1 MIETGLTL
9 KIDDKIRRKGPVQW

>member
-1 MIETGLTL
+1 MIEIGLTL